1 MEKLRSKKRRQRKSK
16 NGAGN
21 VNKLKHNKAGGRGRG
36 WERRLLLVEFLGIF
50 TVRKSE
56 SSAGKEREGQGEKE
70 REVQATTIAV
80 E

>member
-1 MEKLRSKKRRQRKSK
+1 M
-16 NGAGN
+16 G
-21 VNKLKHNKAGGRGRG
+21 G

-70 REVQATTIAV
+70 REVRATTIAV
-80 E
+80 EGEKQ